1 MSVEKKTNNKLN
13 KLRSSEFLFS
23 EDKNKTRRN
32 ITIKKKKKSILSN
45 KENRIINI

>member
-32 ITIKKKKKSILSN
+32 ITIKKKRNPFFQIKKI
-45 KENRIINI
+45 E